1 MMVPSRVDYVS
12 ARMSSHLRESSPMHL
27 REIEVQARLFSG
39 VYGSRWKTTRGEMV
53 EVVHFGE
60 WNRESGPDFK
70 GVRFRFENG
79 EEKNGD
85 LELDWDA
92 RDWERHGHAT
102 NPAFSSVELQL
113 FIAQPDEAAFA
124 RTVDHREVAQA
135 RLGIEGEPV
144 SKFQSVPQPVDLDTA
159 RVMIDEAAEFRLR
172 TKQTAYASASS
183 LHGPETALFYALAIG
198 LGYKNNSIPF
208 LLTAQ
213 RLGLRDAG
221 SQVGEALLFG
231 VAGFLEP
238 RNFDDA
244 DEITRRYLKP
254 LWDHWWSVR
263 DTLSRLVLPSSIWKF
278 SGLRPSNHP
287 HRRLGALFALVR
299 DFDKLRVAIR
309 TGGSD
314 GFLRFFETLSHPYWS
329 HHWNLRAAK
338 LDRPMALVG
347 ADRAGDMLVNALLPS
362 MPLEAARRQLT
373 SLRGPYPSGR
383 VLKACEWLVGADA
396 PVLRR
401 TAKDHQGLLQLYSDF
416 SFMTALEAWAK
427 IRGASFNL

>member
-1 MMVPSRVDYVS
+1 MMARLDYAS
-12 ARMSSHLRESSPMHL
+12 ARQSSHLQESPPANLS
-27 REIEVQARLFSG
+27 EIEVQARLFSG
-39 VYGSRWKTTRGEMV
+39 AYGSRWRTTRGEMV

-70 GVRFRFENG
+70 GVLFRFEKGG
-79 EEKNGD
+79 EKIGD
-85 LELDWDA
+85 LEVDWDA

-102 NPAFSSVELQL
+102 NPAFASVQLQL
-113 FIAQPDEAAFA
+113 FVSHPVETAFA

-135 RLGIEGEPV
+135 RLEIEGVGV
-144 SKFQSVPQPVDLDTA
+144 SSSPSISQPVDLKSA

-172 TKQTAYASASS
+172 AKHSAFESATA
-183 LHGPETALFYALAIG
+183 LHGPERALFYTLASG
-198 LGYKNNSIPF
+198 LGYKNNSTPF
-208 LLTAQ
+208 LLAAQ
-213 RLGLRDAG
+213 RIGLRDAG
-221 SQVGEALLFG
+221 SSVGEALLFG

-238 RNFDDA
+238 RSFDDA

-254 LWDHWWSVR
+254 LWDHWWTVR
-263 DTLSRLVLPSSIWKF
+263 DALSRLVLPSSIWKM

-287 HRRLGALFALVR
+287 HRRLGALFALAR
-299 DFDKLRVAIR
+299 DFNDLQVAIR
-309 TGGSD
+309 NEGSN

-338 LDRPMALVG
+338 LGRSMALVG
-347 ADRAGDMLVNALLPS
+347 ADRAGDLMINALLPS
-362 MPLEAARRQLT
+362 MPLELARHESAAR
-373 SLRGPYPSGR
+373 RGPYPSGR

-401 TAKDHQGLLQLYSDF
+401 TAKDHQGLLQLFSDF
-416 SFMTALEAWAK
+416 SSMTALEAWAK